1 MRDFKAFVRER
12 VAPLAL
18 PPARERKIVEEW
30 AAQLEE
36 LYDELRAGG
45 LSDEEAWAA
54 VLDQG
59 GDWEEL
65 GRELLDAEPALTR
78 FTGRYRPVREEAR
91 PLIVS
96 SLVASV
102 GSGLMG
108 DVRAGLRLLWRDK
121 AFTATVVLTLGICL
135 GANAAIFSVVH
146 AVLLQSSPIPD
157 ADRIVGVG
165 DVYPTI
171 TPNDILASDVPSYF
185 DRLAAVPA
193 LEDQAMFTFWY
204 DTIVI
209 DGTAE
214 ELRGM
219 RATPSLFRLLRVPPA
234 LGRTFTDAEGELG
247 PEHRIILSHGLW
259 QRLYGGDP
267 NVIGRDL
274 RLGWTGKPYTIVGVM
289 PAGFEFFQQA
299 GDGHSNAGRKGV
311 QFWIPLAFTPAQKS
325 DAARTRYGFFHVGRL
340 APGATLE
347 QAQAQIDA
355 LHAQI
360 VARFPQFRLAE
371 LGMRTVV
378 TPLHEALTRQV
389 RRPLYLLWAA
399 AGFVLVIGAINIAN
413 VAIARST
420 ARARELATRL
430 ALGAGRVQLMRQLVI
445 EALVPALLG
454 GAAGIAVGRG
464 ILVALSST
472 GIENLPNGEDVSL
485 NTVVVLWIGAL
496 ALLTGIIIG
505 AMPALAIGPR
515 TLSRGLID
523 GGRAVAGG
531 RAPRLLR
538 RGLAVAQ
545 VALALVLL
553 VGAALLLTSFQ
564 HLLQVDTGFRA
575 AHVTTATIF
584 PPPSRYPDDNAVIA
598 LTDRVLEAV
607 RAIPAVESAGVTSNI
622 ALSGFASPSTVS
634 VDQREPAPGEAA
646 VIPSVV
652 AISSGYFES
661 LGTPLLRGR
670 FFDERDRPD
679 SLRVAIVDERLAA
692 RLWPNDDPLGKRLYR
707 GNAGPYTVVGI
718 VGEIRFEGLAARAE
732 STGTAYFPHTQ
743 APPLGRLRWI
753 AIKTAGDDAA
763 IVADV
768 RTALAGIDPE
778 LPLADIQT
786 MTERTSRSLAAPRLA
801 VTLAGLC
808 GAVALL
814 LSMVGVYSVL
824 AYLVV
829 RRRRE
834 IGIRMALGSTV
845 AGVFRLVFGEGL
857 ALVSIGLL
865 LGLGGAVALGRV
877 LESQLYGVQPNDPL
891 ILTSVAAA
899 TAVIALLACVAPA
912 VRAARVDTV
921 RVLNELSS

>member
-1 MRDFKAFVRER
+1 MRDR

-18 PPARERKIVEEW
+18 PPAHERKIVDEW

-36 LYDELRAGG
+36 HYDELRANG
-45 LSDEEAWAA
+45 LSDEEARAA
-54 VLDQG
+54 VLEQG
-59 GDWEEL
+59 GDWEAL
-65 GRELLDAEPALTR
+65 GRELLEAEPALTR
-78 FTGRYRPVREEAR
+78 FASQYRSGAREDVKPR
-91 PLIVS
+91 IVS
-96 SLVASV
+96 LLLSSAA
-102 GSGLMG
+102 SGLMG
-108 DVRAGLRLLWRDK
+108 DIRAGLRLLGRDK

-209 DGTAE
+209 DGVAE

-247 PEHRIILSHGLW
+247 SEHKIILSHGLW

-267 NVIGRDL
+267 GVIGRDL
-274 RLGWTGKPYTIVGVM
+274 RLGWTGQPCTIVGVM
-289 PAGFEFFQQA
+289 PEGFEFFQQA
-299 GDGHSNAGRKGV
+299 GDGHADAGRQGV

-355 LHAQI
+355 VHART

-399 AGFVLVIGAINIAN
+399 AGFVLLIGAINIAN
-413 VAIARST
+413 VAVARSA

-430 ALGAGRVQLMRQLVI
+430 ALGAGRIQVMRQLVV
-445 EALVPALLG
+445 EALIPSLLG
-454 GAAGIAVGRG
+454 GAAGVAVGSG
-464 ILVALSST
+464 ILTVVSST
-472 GIENLPNGEDVSL
+472 GVENLPNGDDVSL
-485 NTVVVLWIGAL
+485 NAVVVLWIGGL
-496 ALLTGIIIG
+496 ALLTGIAIG
-505 AMPALAIGPR
+505 VMPALALSPR
-515 TLSRGLID
+515 ALLHGFAD
-523 GGRAVAGG
+523 GGRAVTGG
-531 RAPRLLR
+531 RGPRLFR
-538 RGLAVAQ
+538 RGLVVAQ

-575 AHVTTATIF
+575 AHVTTATVF
-584 PPPSRYPDDNAVIA
+584 PPPSRYPDERAVIS

-607 RAIPAVESAGVTSNI
+607 RAIPGVENAGVTSNI

-634 VDQREPAPGEAA
+634 VDQRELAPGEAA
-646 VIPSVV
+646 VIPSIVV
-652 AISSGYFES
+652 ISPGYFES

-692 RLWPNDDPLGKRLYR
+692 RLWPNDDPLGKRLFR
-707 GNAGPYTVVGI
+707 GDAGPYTVVGV

-732 STGTAYFPHTQ
+732 ATGTAYFPHTQ
-743 APPLGRLRWI
+743 APPGGRLRWV
-753 AIKTAGDDAA
+753 AIKTAGEHAA

-768 RTALAGIDPE
+768 RAALAQIDPL
-778 LPLADIQT
+778 LPLADVQT
-786 MTERTSRSLAAPRLA
+786 LTERTSRSLAAPRLA

-829 RRRRE
+829 CRRRE

-845 AGVFRLVFGEGL
+845 AGVFRLVFREG
-857 ALVSIGLL
+857 AVLVNIGLL
-865 LGLGGAVALGRV
+865 LGVGGAVALGRV

-891 ILTSVAAA
+891 ILTTVAAA

-921 RVLNELSS
+921 RVLSDAGS